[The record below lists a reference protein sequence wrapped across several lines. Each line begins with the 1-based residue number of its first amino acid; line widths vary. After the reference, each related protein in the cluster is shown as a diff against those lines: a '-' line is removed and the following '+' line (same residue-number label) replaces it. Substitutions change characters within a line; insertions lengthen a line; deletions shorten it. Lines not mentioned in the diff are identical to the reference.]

1 MARTR
6 NWQPRINVP
15 TTYYNLKFCHHMYI
29 LKGPQQEIA
38 YNLAIFK
45 GVHLTCILKSLSSKK
60 LMDSLISTD
69 HSYRRWMSRWMALQ
83 GNRGLSSLCGE
94 TVTAE
99 NFRTFFSRTAKI
111 TRRTAK
117 THLQQK
123 GAQSLLQDNFF
134 PCEKLEIII
143 KLGYQGD

>member
-29 LKGPQQEIA
+29 LKGPQKGMS
-38 YNLAIFK
+38 YNLSILK
-45 GVHLTCILKSLSSKK
+45 GVHLKCILKPLSSKK
-60 LMDSLISTD
+60 LMDFFISTD
-69 HSYRRWMSRWMALQ
+69 HSYRRWMSRWLAMQ
-83 GNRGLSSLCGE
+83 GNGGLSSLCGE

-117 THLQQK
+117 PRLQQK
-123 GAQSLLQDNFF
+123 GAKSLLQDSFF
-134 PCEKLEIII
+134 PCEK
-143 KLGYQGD
+143 